1 MDYRGYH
8 FEAKT
13 MIAGCQVTITHNDA
27 FVRHSS
33 VTKDI
38 EVALAEARLYVDT
51 LSAQL

>member
-13 MIAGCQVTITHNDA
+13 MIAGCQVTIT
-27 FVRHSS
+27 
-33 VTKDI
+33 KDI